1 MSPAEQAARVQL
13 AAAYRIFDYL
23 GWTELIY
30 NHITLRLPGPAKHF
44 LINPFGL
51 RYAEVKASNLVRI
64 DLDGKVVGES
74 PWPVNR
80 PASRSTAR
88 STPAF
93 PARTAS
99 CTPTRPPAWRSPA
112 RRPGCR

>member
-30 NHITLRLPGPAKHF
+30 NHITLRLPGPERHF

-51 RYAEVKASNLVRI
+51 RYAEVKASNLVKI
-64 DLDGKVVGES
+64 DLAGKSSASRDGRS
-74 PWPVNR
+74 TR

-88 STPAF
+88 STPASRT
-93 PARTAS
+93 RTA
-99 CTPTRPPAWRSPA
+99 
-112 RRPGCR
+112 